1 MRETSAHEL
10 PAVGGAAEATPRRE
24 RGHVQKR
31 VLSSALHLDARLGAE
46 GGRLNL
52 AQLNELRAQSF
63 VRAADQER
71 RAEDV
76 MALARQKQ
84 IRGAYAEAA
93 VALAGTGKPEDR
105 ALGQEIAGF
114 LAAMP
119 PAVSRRLA
127 RAQIGRAHV

>member
-46 GGRLNL
+46 GRRLNL

-71 RAEDV
+71 RPEDV
-76 MALARQKQ
+76 MALARPKQ
-84 IRGAYAEAA
+84 IRGDYAAAA
-93 VALAGTGKPEDR
+93 VALAATGTPEDR
-105 ALGQEIAGF
+105 ASGQETAGF
-114 LAAMP
+114 LSA
-119 PAVSRRLA
+119 L
-127 RAQIGRAHV
+127 QL